1 MKKVKMFLEFVSETE
16 KSKYLDLSYSD
27 ILKQLSSKGI
37 TTSLDSLE
45 KFEEYLDEQINPGQ
59 SFHGSFETEDQAQVP
74 MYDKIENFDQYM
86 DMYKKWTSIETRV
99 GSNSHNED
107 GL

>member
-1 MKKVKMFLEFVSETE
+1 MKRVKMFLEFVSETE
-16 KSKYLDLSYSD
+16 KSRYLDLTYSD
-27 ILKQLSSKGI
+27 ILKELLRYNIISSLSK
-37 TTSLDSLE
+37 LE
-45 KFEEYLDEQINPGQ
+45 DFENYLDEEINPGQ

-74 MYDKIENFDQYM
+74 MYDKIENLDQYK

-99 GSNSHNED
+99 GSHSHNED

>member
-1 MKKVKMFLEFVSETE
+1 MKIKLFLEFVKETE
-16 KSKYLDLSYSD
+16 KSRYLDLTYSD
-27 ILKQLSSKGI
+27 ILKELLRYNIISSLSK
-37 TTSLDSLE
+37 LE
-45 KFEEYLDEQINPGQ
+45 DFENYLDEEINPGQ